1 MNSITIPIELRL
13 IGKISISTMILL
25 DDHFL
30 NEAGNKAS
38 LAKKFF
44 VKSMWKVKNEVYY
57 TSAFCSFYC
66 NFFSFIL
73 IFKFLLKYHE
83 SKLKPKVYSKHLFV
97 SFTLGFL
104 LLGENL
110 QLL

>member
-38 LAKKFF
+38 LAKKFL
-44 VKSMWKVKNEVYY
+44 VKSMWKVKNEVHC
-57 TSAFCSFYC
+57 TFFC
-66 NFFSFIL
+66 
-73 IFKFLLKYHE
+73 FLL
-83 SKLKPKVYSKHLFV
+83 
-97 SFTLGFL
+97 FL
-104 LLGENL
+104 L
-110 QLL
+110 